1 MWRSLLSLGP
11 PNAVKVF
18 HQRRPHP
25 MAVLILTGG
34 VLALGLT
41 ASSTA
46 WARPQPPQPRPS
58 PQGES
63 TAAAAAGSESTATP
77 PSEPGSTTVSV
88 EAGPR
93 PRRVT
98 QARPQRAGSCHVSIE
113 ATSPRISS
121 GETVTLFGSLQC
133 EGGAIAAGVAV
144 TISESQPGAGAAG
157 SSEVGTATTEADGS
171 YKLTPAVFTTNTL
184 FYARAPGAHGAHTLV
199 KVAPKVTLEG
209 PAAGTHL
216 LTRGGH
222 AAARAHNRMTFTGT
236 VSPADSGALVTLQ
249 REYAAS
255 GEQWRPIAFGRVG
268 PYGRYSITHGFRSPG
283 MASFRVVVHPTGA
296 NMVAASAPLSYEIA
310 QAQNPKL
317 TIQTT
322 ADPISYGQAVR
333 IKGVAAGPEQQVT
346 LLGRTPETGF
356 VEVAHQSTDAG
367 GNYDFEVSP
376 LRNTSYRVSDAT
388 TTSTELYE
396 GVKYALLTATAP
408 QTAQAGQQLI
418 FSGTLA
424 PADVGGVVFLERE
437 GASGINFHVV
447 ETAPV
452 RADSSYSIAYSFSHV
467 CSCVMRIRVPAGSEN
482 EASTSQPF
490 SVGVLPA
497 LAAGMEPGET
507 SVPAPLEK

>member
-1 MWRSLLSLGP
+1 MWRSLLSLRP
-11 PNAVKVF
+11 PIAVKVF
-18 HQRRPHP
+18 HQRRPRP
-25 MAVLILTGG
+25 MTVLLLTSG
-34 VLALGLT
+34 VLTLVLA

-46 WARPQPPQPRPS
+46 WARPQPPQPPPS

-63 TAAAAAGSESTATP
+63 SAGAAAGSESTATP
-77 PSEPGSTTVSV
+77 TSEPGSTTVSV

-98 QARPQRAGSCHVSIE
+98 RAGPPRAGSCHVSSQ

-121 GETVTLFGSLQC
+121 GETVTLLGSLHC

-171 YKLTPAVFTTNTL
+171 YKLTPAAFTTNTL
-184 FYARAPGAHGAHTLV
+184 FHARAPGAHGAHTVV

-222 AAARAHNRMTFTGT
+222 LAAHAHNRMTFTGT
-236 VSPADSGALVTLQ
+236 VSPADGGALVTLQ

-268 PYGRYSITHGFRSPG
+268 PDGRYSITHGSRSPG
-283 MASFRVVVHPTGA
+283 MASFRVVVHPTGPNA
-296 NMVAASAPLSYEIA
+296 VAASAPLSYEIA

-317 TIQTT
+317 TIQTS
-322 ADPISYGQAVR
+322 ADPISYGHDVR
-333 IKGVAAGPEQQVT
+333 LTGVAAGPEQLLT
-346 LLGRTPETGF
+346 LLARTPETGF
-356 VEVAHQSTDAG
+356 VEVAHQRTDAG

-376 LRNTSYRVSDAT
+376 VRNTSYRVSDAA
-388 TTSTELYE
+388 TTSTDLYE
-396 GVKYALLTATAP
+396 GVKYALLTGAP
-408 QTAQAGQQLI
+408 PGTAQAGQQLI

-437 GASGINFHVV
+437 GA
-447 ETAPV
+447 
-452 RADSSYSIAYSFSHV
+452 
-467 CSCVMRIRVPAGSEN
+467 
-482 EASTSQPF
+482 
-490 SVGVLPA
+490 
-497 LAAGMEPGET
+497 
-507 SVPAPLEK
+507 